1 MKKLFT
7 LVLMA
12 VALLT
17 ATTASA
23 QVKFGVKGGLNVTD
37 MHLNDEVFDK
47 SNQAGWYIGP
57 TVKVSLPVTG
67 LGVDI
72 AALYDY
78 RSAKVTEVTDPSNEE
93 VKVKQQSINVPVNLR
108 YGIGL
113 GSLAS
118 IIFHAGPQIGFN
130 VGDKNF
136 KWTDTSNYALKKSNF
151 SFNVGLGVSVAKHL
165 EVTGNYNIAC
175 GKTADATVLKTVQNV
190 AGTAVKSHSRNNSWQ
205 IGLAYYF

>member
-1 MKKLFT
+1 MKKILT
-7 LVLMA
+7 L
-12 VALLT
+12 ALL
-17 ATTASA
+17 AIGLLVEAPADA

-37 MHLNDEVFDK
+37 MHLSSEVFDK

-78 RSAKVTEVTDPSNEE
+78 RSAKVTDPSNEDI
-93 VKVKQQSINVPVNLR
+93 KIKQQSINVPVNLR

-151 SFNVGLGVSVAKHL
+151 SVNVGLGVSVAKQF
-165 EVTGNYNIAC
+165 EITGNYNIAC
-175 GKTADATVLKTVQNV
+175 GKTADATVLKTVQDV
-190 AGTAVKSHSRNNSWQ
+190 AGTSVKSKSRNSSWQ
-205 IGLAYYF
+205 VGLAYYF

>member
-1 MKKLFT
+1 MKKILT
-7 LVLMA
+7 L
-12 VALLT
+12 ALL
-17 ATTASA
+17 AIGLLVAAPADA

-37 MHLNDEVFDK
+37 MHLSSEVFDK

-57 TVKVSLPVTG
+57 TVKVSLLVTG

-78 RSAKVTEVTDPSNEE
+78 RSAKVTDPSNEDI
-93 VKVKQQSINVPVNLR
+93 KIKQQSINVSVNLR

-151 SFNVGLGVSVAKHL
+151 SVNVGLGVSVAKHF
-165 EVTGNYNIAC
+165 EITGNYNIAC

-190 AGTAVKSHSRNNSWQ
+190 AGTSVKSKSRNSSWQ
-205 IGLAYYF
+205 VGLAYYF

>member
-1 MKKLFT
+1 MKKILT
-7 LVLMA
+7 L
-12 VALLT
+12 ALL
-17 ATTASA
+17 AIGLLVAAPADA

-37 MHLNDEVFDK
+37 MHLSSEVFDK

-78 RSAKVTEVTDPSNEE
+78 RSAKVTDPSNEDI
-93 VKVKQQSINVPVNLR
+93 KIKQQSINVPVNLR

-118 IIFHAGPQIGFN
+118 VIFHAGPQIGFN

-151 SFNVGLGVSVAKHL
+151 SVNVGLGVSVAKHF
-165 EVTGNYNIAC
+165 EITGNYNIAC
-175 GKTADATVLKTVQNV
+175 GKTADATVLKTVQDV
-190 AGTAVKSHSRNNSWQ
+190 AGTSVKSKSRNSSWQ
-205 IGLAYYF
+205 VGLAYYF

>member
-1 MKKLFT
+1 MKKILT
-7 LVLMA
+7 L
-12 VALLT
+12 ALL
-17 ATTASA
+17 AIGLLVAAPADA

-37 MHLNDEVFDK
+37 MHLSSEVFDK

-57 TVKVSLPVTG
+57 TVKVSLLVTG

-78 RSAKVTEVTDPSNEE
+78 RSAKVTDPSNEDI
-93 VKVKQQSINVPVNLR
+93 KIKQQSINVPVNLR

-151 SFNVGLGVSVAKHL
+151 SVNVGLGVSVAKHF
-165 EVTGNYNIAC
+165 EITGNYNIAC

-190 AGTAVKSHSRNNSWQ
+190 AGTSVKSKSRNSSWQ
-205 IGLAYYF
+205 VGLAYYF

>member
-1 MKKLFT
+1 MKKILT
-7 LVLMA
+7 LVLLA
-12 VALLT
+12 AGLFF
-17 ATTASA
+17 AAPADA

-37 MHLNDEVFDK
+37 MHLNSEVFDK

-78 RSAKVTEVTDPSNEE
+78 RSAKVTDPSNEE
-93 VKVKQQSINVPVNLR
+93 VKVKQQSINVPLNLR

-151 SFNVGLGVSVAKHL
+151 SVNVGLGVSIAKHFEL
-165 EVTGNYNIAC
+165 TGNYNIAC

-190 AGTAVKSHSRNNSWQ
+190 AGTAVKSKSRNNSWQ
-205 IGLAYYF
+205 IGVAYYF

>member
-7 LVLMA
+7 LVLMT
-12 VALLT
+12 VALFT

-57 TVKVSLPVTG
+57 TIKVSLPVTG

-78 RSAKVTEVTDPSNEE
+78 RSAKVTDPFNEE

-175 GKTADATVLKTVQNV
+175 GKTADAIQNV

>member
-1 MKKLFT
+1 
-7 LVLMA
+7 MA

-78 RSAKVTEVTDPSNEE
+78 RSAKVTVTDPSNEE
-93 VKVKQQSINVPVNLR
+93 VKVKLKVKQQSINVPVNLR

-118 IIFHAGPQIGFN
+118 IIFHAGPQVGFN

>member
-1 MKKLFT
+1 MKKILT
-7 LVLMA
+7 L
-12 VALLT
+12 ALL
-17 ATTASA
+17 AIGLLVAASADA

-37 MHLNDEVFDK
+37 MHLSSEVFDK

-78 RSAKVTEVTDPSNEE
+78 RSAKVTDPSNEDI
-93 VKVKQQSINVPVNLR
+93 KIKQQSINVPVNLR

-151 SFNVGLGVSVAKHL
+151 SVNVGLGVSVAKHF
-165 EVTGNYNIAC
+165 EITGNYNIAC

-190 AGTAVKSHSRNNSWQ
+190 AGTSVKSKSRNSSWQ
-205 IGLAYYF
+205 VGLAYYF

>member
-1 MKKLFT
+1 MKKILT
-7 LVLMA
+7 L
-12 VALLT
+12 ALL
-17 ATTASA
+17 AIGLLVAAPADA
-23 QVKFGVKGGLNVTD
+23 QVKIGVKGGLNVTD
-37 MHLNDEVFDK
+37 MHLSSEVFDK

-57 TVKVSLPVTG
+57 TVKVSLLVTG

-78 RSAKVTEVTDPSNEE
+78 RSAKVTDPSNEDI
-93 VKVKQQSINVPVNLR
+93 KIKQQSINVPVNLR

-151 SFNVGLGVSVAKHL
+151 SVNVGLGVSVAKHF
-165 EVTGNYNIAC
+165 EITGNYNIAC

-190 AGTAVKSHSRNNSWQ
+190 AGTSVKSKSRNSSWQ
-205 IGLAYYF
+205 VGLAYYF

>member
-1 MKKLFT
+1 MT
-7 LVLMA
+7 
-12 VALLT
+12 VALFT

-78 RSAKVTEVTDPSNEE
+78 RSAKVTDPSNEE

-175 GKTADATVLKTVQNV
+175 GKTADATTVQNV

>member
-78 RSAKVTEVTDPSNEE
+78 RSAKVTDPSNEE

-175 GKTADATVLKTVQNV
+175 GKTADATVQNV

>member
-1 MKKLFT
+1 MKRIFT
-7 LVLMA
+7 LALLALGLLMA
-12 VALLT
+12 SPAN
-17 ATTASA
+17 A

-37 MHLNDEVFDK
+37 MHLSSDVFDQ

-67 LGVDI
+67 LGVDVS
-72 AALYDY
+72 ALYDY
-78 RSAKVTEVTDPSNEE
+78 RSAKVSDPSTEE

-118 IIFHAGPQIGFN
+118 LNFHAGPQFGFN
-130 VGDKNF
+130 VGDREY
-136 KWTDTSNYALKKSNF
+136 KWTDMSNYALKKSNF
-151 SFNVGLGVSVAKHL
+151 SINVGLGVSVAKHF

-175 GKTADATVLKTVQNV
+175 GKTADVTLLKAAQDV
-190 AGTAVKSHSRNNSWQ
+190 AKSKSRNNSWQ
-205 IGLAYYF
+205 IGVAYYF